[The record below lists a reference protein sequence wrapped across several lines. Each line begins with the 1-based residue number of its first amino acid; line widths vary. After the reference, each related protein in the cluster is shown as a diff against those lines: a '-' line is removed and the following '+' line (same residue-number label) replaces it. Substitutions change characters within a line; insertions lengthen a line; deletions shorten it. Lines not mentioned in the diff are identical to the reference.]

1 MGSIALMSP
10 CIPEIVEA
18 EGDVSEEELAEEDPP
33 PPQLI
38 KKIMENK

>member
-1 MGSIALMSP
+1 MGSIALISP
-10 CIPEIVEA
+10 RIPVISEFEEDEA
-18 EGDVSEEELAEEDPP
+18 EEELAEEDPP